1 MVSFKNYNGSS
12 RPKLKIKIF
21 KIGAEIMT
29 KKIFVYFSLV
39 VLSLSSTQLSQATPL
54 SQVAPESVGM
64 SSDRLDRITQTF
76 QRHIDAKSLPG
87 VVIGWQDAESNIPMA
102 PDSIFRIYSM
112 TKPIVSVAA
121 MTLVEGGFLS
131 LSDPVSKYI
140 PLFKDVRVGLETLD
154 NDGLKSL
161 QTRKTRKA
169 ITIQDL
175 MRHTSGITYGAFG
188 KRTLVKEKYLAANLS
203 SLDWTLEA
211 YANTLATLP
220 LVNEP
225 GTTWEYGR
233 STDVLGR
240 VVEVVSGM
248 SLDKYLNETIFNP
261 LRMYDTSFGVPEHK
275 HDRIA
280 ENMVD
285 IKTGKKINL
294 IDVRKPMRLFAG
306 GHGLSSTAD
315 DYIRFCQ
322 MMLNGGELDG
332 ARILSPKTV
341 TFMSTNH
348 VNKNISNGS
357 LYLPGPGYGFGLG
370 FATRLEDGQSV
381 WPGSIGEYFWAGYG
395 GTYFWIDPS
404 ESLTVSF
411 MSQDPYRRNEHRVLL
426 RNLVYQS
433 IIK

>member
-1 MVSFKNYNGSS
+1 M
-12 RPKLKIKIF
+12 I
-21 KIGAEIMT
+21 

-39 VLSLSSTQLSQATPL
+39 VLGFNSAQLSQATPL
-54 SQVAPESVGM
+54 PQVNPESVGM
-64 SSDRLDRITQTF
+64 SSERLDRITQTF

-87 VVIGWQDAESNIPMA
+87 VVIRIAREGKLVYSSAIGWQDIESNIPMA

-121 MTLVEGGFLS
+121 MTLVESGFLS

-140 PLFKDVRVGLETLD
+140 PLFKEVSVGSETLD

-161 QTRKTRKA
+161 QTTKIRKP

-188 KRTLVKEKYLAANLS
+188 KRTLVKERYLAANLS

-240 VVEVVSGM
+240 VVEVASGV
-248 SLDKYLNETIFNP
+248 SLDEYLNETIFAP
-261 LRMYDTSFGVPEHK
+261 LRMNDTSFGVPKHK

-280 ENMVD
+280 ENMVN

-294 IDVRKPMRLFAG
+294 IDVRKPMTLFAG

-315 DYIRFCQ
+315 DYLRFCQ

-332 ARILSPKTV
+332 IRILSHKTV
-341 TFMSTNH
+341 TFMSANH
-348 VNKNISNGS
+348 LNENISAGS

-395 GTYFWIDPS
+395 GTYFWIDPI
-404 ESLTVSF
+404 ESLAVSF

-433 IIK
+433 IIE